1 MPSSTKKKKGRRRR
15 AAHPSDLKP
24 NGKPRNVIWR
34 WRRGLFLAGLLFVAG
49 VAAAGYSLAQIE
61 LPPERIQAQTSFICA
76 ADVTT
81 NCNDS
86 NAIASLHGE
95 QDRVNVTLDQ
105 VPPVMVDA
113 VLAAE
118 DRTFFDHGGVDP
130 LGTARALWADLRNQ
144 GSTQGGSTITQQ
156 YVKNVYLTS
165 ERTFSRKVKEAVLS
179 IKLEQEFS
187 KQQILERYLN
197 TVYFGRGAYGIGA
210 AVRTYFGHDLST
222 VTLPEA
228 AYLAGLIRSP
238 ETADGAKPEQMSLA
252 ITRRRSVLQGML
264 ETKKIDQAQFDAADK
279 TPFVPGELGD
289 PNATILVRPPDQKG
303 FGPVKRADIG
313 TEYFRDYVVQQLKQH
328 GFDEAKLFGGGLRV
342 YTTLDLNMQQQ
353 AYDSVTSTLTSPDDP
368 LANLVSLDPNGYVRA
383 LIGGRDHTTDE
394 NNYAVPGLGG
404 SGRHAGSAFKPY
416 VLAEAVKQGISLKS
430 QFDSPSQIV
439 IPRADSG
446 HAWTVNNA
454 EASSGVLNLI
464 DATKHSSNTVF
475 AQLMMKVG
483 YPNVIP
489 LAYEMGISAPPN
501 APPLPEVNS
510 LVLGTGEVFP
520 LDMASG
526 YSTFAHRGTHIQPTA
541 IIKVERPNGNGGYD
555 VVNFDQP
562 RTQPLT
568 KQQSDLV
575 TYCLQ
580 GVVHGGT
587 GSAAFFGKD
596 IAGKTGTTEDN
607 KDAWFVG
614 FTPNGYT
621 TAVWMGYRNGKGDV
635 PRNMTNVHGRV
646 VFGGTFPA
654 TIWNKYMKAI
664 TEGMNVGTFTDP
676 TTFPG
681 KVLNPDLTTT
691 SSTGTTL
698 ADTSTTTPA
707 DSTSTTETTKPDKTT
722 TSTSE
727 TTSTTALPN

>member
-1 MPSSTKKKKGRRRR
+1 MPSSTKKKQGKRRR
-15 AAHPSDLKP
+15 AVHPNDVKP
-24 NGKPRNVIWR
+24 NGKRRNMIWR
-34 WRRGLFLAGLLFVAG
+34 WRRGLFLLGLLFVAG
-49 VAAAGYSLAQIE
+49 VAGLGYSIAQIE

-76 ADVTT
+76 ADVTS

-105 VPPVMVDA
+105 VPQVVVDA

-130 LGTARALWADLRNQ
+130 WGTARALWADLRNQ
-144 GSTQGGSTITQQ
+144 GSRQGGSTITQQ

-165 ERTFSRKVKEAVLS
+165 ERTFTRKLKEAVLS
-179 IKLEQEFS
+179 VKLEQEFS
-187 KQQILERYLN
+187 KQEILQRYLN

-210 AVRTYFGHDLST
+210 AVRTYFGHDLSK

-238 ETADGAKPEQMSLA
+238 ETADGAKPEQMNNA
-252 ITRRRSVLQGML
+252 ISRRRTVLQGML
-264 ETKKIDQAQFDAADK
+264 ETRKIDQTQFAAADK

-289 PNATILVRPPDQKG
+289 PNATILNRPPDQKG

-342 YTTLDLNMQQQ
+342 YTTIDLNMQQQ
-353 AYDSVTSTLTSPDDP
+353 AYDAVNSTLTSPDDP
-368 LANLVSLDPNGYVRA
+368 LANLVSLDPNGYVKA
-383 LIGGRDHTTDE
+383 MIGGRDHATDE

-404 SGRHAGSAFKPY
+404 SGRHAGSSFKPY
-416 VLAEAVKQGISLKS
+416 VLAAAMKQGISLQS
-430 QFDSPSQIV
+430 QFESPSEIV
-439 IPRADSG
+439 LPKANAGKDWDV
-446 HAWTVNNA
+446 HNA

-475 AQLMMKVG
+475 AQLMMKVR
-483 YPNVIP
+483 PQNVIP
-489 LAYEMGISAPPN
+489 LAHDMGITSD
-501 APPLPEVNS
+501 LPEVNS

-555 VVNFDQP
+555 VVPFDQP
-562 RTQPLT
+562 HTQPLT
-568 KQQSDLV
+568 KEQSDLV

-580 GVVHGGT
+580 QVVHGGT
-587 GSAAFFGKD
+587 GSGAFFGKD

-621 TAVWMGYRNGKGDV
+621 TAVWMGYRNGAGD
-635 PRNMTNVHGRV
+635 PERFMTSVHGRV

-654 TIWNKYMKAI
+654 TIWNKYMKVI
-664 TEGMNVGTFTDP
+664 TDGTNVGNFVDP
-676 TTFPG
+676 STFPG

-691 SSTGTTL
+691 SSTDTTVP
-698 ADTSTTTPA
+698 DTTTTAPA
-707 DSTSTTETTKPDKTT
+707 PTTTTAPATT
-722 TSTSE
+722 TSSSPPPPPPSS

>member
-1 MPSSTKKKKGRRRR
+1 MPSSTKKRKGRRRR
-15 AAHPSDLKP
+15 AVHPNDLKP
-24 NGKPRNVIWR
+24 NGKRRNILWR
-34 WRRGLFLAGLLFVAG
+34 WRRGLFLVGLLFVAG
-49 VAAAGYSLAQIE
+49 VAGVGYSIAQIK

-76 ADVTT
+76 ADVTS

-86 NAIASLHGE
+86 NSIASLHGE

-105 VPPVMVDA
+105 VPQVLIDA

-130 LGTARALWADLRNQ
+130 WGTARALWADLRNQ

-156 YVKNVYLTS
+156 YVKNVYLSS
-165 ERTFSRKVKEAVLS
+165 ERTFSRKIKEAVLS
-179 IKLEQEFS
+179 IKLEQEFT

-210 AVRTYFGHDLST
+210 AVRTYFGHDLT
-222 VTLPEA
+222 QVTLPEA

-238 ETADGAKPEQMSLA
+238 ETADGANPKQVAEA
-252 ITRRRSVLQGML
+252 TTRRRSVLQAML
-264 ETKKIDQAQFDAADK
+264 DTKKIDQTQFNAADK
-279 TPFVPGELGD
+279 TPFTPGELGD

-313 TEYFRDYVVQQLKQH
+313 TEFFRDYVVQQLKQH
-328 GFDEAKLFGGGLRV
+328 GFSEAELFGGGLRV
-342 YTTLDLNMQQQ
+342 YTTLDLNAQQ
-353 AYDSVTSTLTSPDDP
+353 AAHDAVTSTLTSPDDP
-368 LANLVSLDPNGYVRA
+368 LAALVSLDPDGHVKA
-383 LIGGRDHTTDE
+383 MIGGRDYSTDE
-394 NNYAVPGLGG
+394 ANYAVPGGGG
-404 SGRHAGSAFKPY
+404 SGRHAGSSFKPF
-416 VLAEAVKQGISLKS
+416 VLAAAVKQGISLQS
-430 QFDSPSQIV
+430 TFDSPSEIV
-439 IPRADSG
+439 LPKANAGKDWDV
-446 HAWTVNNA
+446 HNA
-454 EASSGVLNLI
+454 EASSGSLTLI
-464 DATKHSSNTVF
+464 DATKVSSNTVF
-475 AQLMMKVG
+475 AQLMLKVH
-483 YPNVIP
+483 PQNVIP
-489 LAYEMGISAPPN
+489 LAHAMGITSD
-501 APPLPEVNS
+501 LPEVNS

-555 VVNFDQP
+555 TVTFDQP
-562 RTQPLT
+562 QTQPLT
-568 KQQSDLV
+568 KAQSDLV
-575 TYCLQ
+575 TYALQ

-587 GSAAFFGKD
+587 GSGAFFGKN

-621 TAVWMGYRNGKGDV
+621 TAVWMGYRNGPNDT

-654 TIWNKYMKAI
+654 TIWHKYMQAI
-664 TEGMNVGTFTDP
+664 TDGMDVGSFSNP

-681 KVLNPDLTTT
+681 TVITNTTTSTTDTTLPDTSTSVSSPSSTTT
-691 SSTGTTL
+691 SST
-698 ADTSTTTPA
+698 TPT
-707 DSTSTTETTKPDKTT
+707 DSS
-722 TSTSE
+722 

>member
-1 MPSSTKKKKGRRRR
+1 MPRSTKKKKGTRRR
-15 AAHPSDLKP
+15 AVHPSDLKP
-24 NGKPRNVIWR
+24 NGKRRSFIWR
-34 WRRGLFLAGLLFVAG
+34 WRRGLFLLGLLFVAG
-49 VAAAGYSLAQIE
+49 VAGVGYSIAQIE

-76 ADVTT
+76 ADVSS

-105 VPPVMVDA
+105 VPTVMVDA

-130 LGTARALWADLRNQ
+130 WGTARALWADLRNQ
-144 GSTQGGSTITQQ
+144 GGTQGGSTITQQ

-165 ERTFSRKVKEAVLS
+165 ERTLTRKLKEAVLS

-210 AVRTYFGHDLST
+210 AVRTYFGHDLSQ

-238 ETADGAKPEQMSLA
+238 ETADGAKPEQMNTA
-252 ITRRRSVLQGML
+252 VARRRSVLQNML
-264 ETKKIDQAQFDAADK
+264 EMKRIDQAQFDAADK
-279 TPFVPGELGD
+279 TPFIAGEVGD
-289 PNATILVRPPDQKG
+289 PNATILIRPPDQKG

-342 YTTLDLNMQQQ
+342 YTTLDLDKQQ
-353 AYDSVTSTLTSPDDP
+353 AAYDAVTSTLTSPDDP
-368 LANLVSLDPNGYVRA
+368 LAALVSLDPDGHIVA
-383 LIGGRDHTTDE
+383 MIGGKDHASDE
-394 NNYAVPGLGG
+394 NNYAAKGLGG
-404 SGRHAGSAFKPY
+404 GARQAGSSFKPY
-416 VLAEAVKQGISLKS
+416 VLAEAVKQGISLQS

-439 IPRADSG
+439 IPKADNG
-446 HAWTVNNA
+446 GPWKVNNA
-454 EASSGVLNLI
+454 EPSDGVMTLI

-475 AQLMMKVG
+475 AQLMMKVH
-483 YPNVIP
+483 PQNVIP
-489 LAYEMGISAPPN
+489 LAYKMGITTD
-501 APPLPEVNS
+501 LPEVNS
-510 LVLGTGEVFP
+510 LVLGTGGVFP

-526 YSTFAHRGTHIQPTA
+526 YSTFAHRGTHIPPTG
-541 IIKVERPNGNGGYD
+541 ITKVEVPNGSGGYD
-555 VVNFDQP
+555 TVPFSQP
-562 RTQPLT
+562 QTQPLT
-568 KQQSDLV
+568 KQESDLV
-575 TYCLQ
+575 TYALQ

-587 GSAAFFGKD
+587 GSGAFFGKD

-621 TAVWMGYRNGKGDV
+621 TAVWMGYRNAPEDGPAKL
-635 PRNMTNVHGRV
+635 MTSVHGRV

-664 TEGMNVGTFTDP
+664 TTGMDVGSFSDP
-676 TTFPG
+676 STFPG
-681 KVLNPDLTTT
+681 KVLNSDLTTT
-691 SSTGTTL
+691 SSTDTTL
-698 ADTSTTTPA
+698 PDTTTTAPA
-707 DSTSTTETTKPDKTT
+707 P
-722 TSTSE
+722 
-727 TTSTTALPN
+727 TSTTAPGSTTVPDSTTTAPTTSSSGLPPPN

>member
-1 MPSSTKKKKGRRRR
+1 MPSSTRKTKGKRRRR
-15 AAHPSDLKP
+15 AARPSDLKP
-24 NGKPRNVIWR
+24 NGKRRSLLWR
-34 WRRGLFLAGLLFVAG
+34 WRRGLFLIGLLFVAA
-49 VAAAGYSLAQIE
+49 VAGIGYSLAQIE

-76 ADVTT
+76 SDVTS

-95 QDRVNVTLDQ
+95 QDRVNVALDQ
-105 VPPVMVDA
+105 VPQVMIDA

-130 LGTARALWADLRNQ
+130 FGTARALWADLRNQ

-165 ERTFSRKVKEAVLS
+165 ERTFSRKIKEAVLS
-179 IKLEQEFS
+179 IKLEQEFT

-210 AVRTYFGHDLST
+210 AVRTYFGHELAK

-238 ETADGAKPEQMSLA
+238 ETADGASPKQVDEA
-252 ITRRRSVLQGML
+252 ISRRRGVLQGLL
-264 ETKKIDQAQFDAADK
+264 EMKKIDRAQFDAADK
-279 TPFVPGELGD
+279 RPFTPGSADD
-289 PNATILVRPPDQKG
+289 PNATIVTRPPDRQG

-313 TEYFRDYVVQQLKQH
+313 TEYFRDYVVQELKRH
-328 GFDEAKLFGGGLRV
+328 GLSEAELFGGGLRV
-342 YTTLDLNMQQQ
+342 YTTLDLNMQQ
-353 AYDSVTSTLTSPDDP
+353 AAWDSVTSTLDRPDDP
-368 LANLVSLDPNGYVRA
+368 LASLVSLDPDGQVKA
-383 LIGGRDHTTDE
+383 MIGGRDYASDQV
-394 NNYAVPGLGG
+394 NLAVPGGGG
-404 SGRHAGSAFKPY
+404 SGRHAGSSFKPY
-416 VLAEAVKQGISLKS
+416 VLSAAVKQGISLQS
-430 QFDSPSQIV
+430 QFESPSEIV
-439 IPRADSG
+439 LPKANAGRDWKV
-446 HAWTVNNA
+446 HNA
-454 EASSGVLNLI
+454 ESSTGVLNLI

-475 AQLMMKVG
+475 AQLMLKVH
-483 YPNVIP
+483 PQNVIP
-489 LAYEMGISAPPN
+489 LAKEMGITSA
-501 APPLPEVNS
+501 LPEVNS

-541 IIKVERPNGNGGYD
+541 IIKVERLDGT
-555 VVNFDQP
+555 VVTFDQP
-562 RTQPLT
+562 HTQPLT

-587 GSAAFFGKD
+587 GSGAYFGKP

-621 TAVWMGYRNGKGDV
+621 TAVWMGYRNGPDD
-635 PRNMTNVHGRV
+635 PERFMTNVHGRV

-654 TIWNKYMKAI
+654 TIWRNYMQSI
-664 TEGMNVGTFTDP
+664 TNGADVGSFVDP
-676 TTFPG
+676 GSFPG

-691 SSTGTTL
+691 SSTDTTVP
-698 ADTSTTTPA
+698 DSSTTSTSGSSTTTTATTTPSDSSTTTTPA
-707 DSTSTTETTKPDKTT
+707 PTT
-722 TSTSE
+722 TTDGGGGPPSI
-727 TTSTTALPN
+727 N